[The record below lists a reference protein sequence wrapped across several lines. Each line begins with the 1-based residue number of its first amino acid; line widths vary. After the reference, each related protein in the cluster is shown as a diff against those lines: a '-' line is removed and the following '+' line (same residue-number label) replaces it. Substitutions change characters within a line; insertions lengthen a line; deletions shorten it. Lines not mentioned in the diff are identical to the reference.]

1 MDEATS
7 MDESVTWLAQRLVDW
22 FEPQS
27 HYAIALSGGV
37 DSAVVAQAAS
47 LSASQVVVVTG
58 RSSSVAAREL
68 NDAMQVGQQLDLP
81 HRIID
86 TQELNNPAYLRNDE
100 RRCYFCKQQLF
111 AAMQAEF
118 PQSII
123 VTGTNADDLS
133 DYRPGLAAAKEARV
147 RAPLAELGIDKSQ
160 VRGLAT
166 FWNMHLADKPA
177 SPCLASRIAHGVAVT
192 AERLQRVEQ
201 AEELLR
207 ELGLVEFRVR
217 LHDGE
222 LARIEVGSAALVQL
236 VVPETRGWLIRRFRE
251 LGFRF
256 ITLDL
261 EGFRSG
267 SLNPVFQIGKR

>member
-1 MDEATS
+1 MDEAIS
-7 MDESVTWLAQRLVDW
+7 RDESVTLLAQRLVEW
-22 FEPQS
+22 FEPQA

-47 LSASQVVVVTG
+47 RSASQVVVVTG

-68 NDAMQVGQQLDLP
+68 NDAKQVGQQLDLP

-123 VTGTNADDLS
+123 VTGTNADDLG
-133 DYRPGLAAAKEARV
+133 DYRPGLIAAKEARV

-160 VRGLAT
+160 VRSLAAL
-166 FWNMHLADKPA
+166 WEMHLADKPA

-222 LARIEVGSAALVQL
+222 LARIEVGPADLMQL
-236 VVPETRGWLIRRFRE
+236 VVPETRGLINRRFRE
-251 LGFRF
+251 MGFRF

>member
-1 MDEATS
+1 
-7 MDESVTWLAQRLVDW
+7 MDESVTLLAQRLIEW
-22 FEPQS
+22 FEPQT

-37 DSAVVAQAAS
+37 DSAVVAQAAAR
-47 LSASQVVVVTG
+47 SASQVVVVTG

-68 NDAMQVGQQLDLP
+68 SDAQHVGQQLGVP

-86 TQELNNPAYLRNDE
+86 TQELNNPLYLRNDE

-111 AAMQAEF
+111 AAMHAEF

-133 DYRPGLAAAKEARV
+133 DYRPGLTAAKEAHV

-160 VRGLAT
+160 VRSLAKL
-166 FWNMHLADKPA
+166 WQMQLADKPA

-222 LARIEVGSAALVQL
+222 LARIEVGLRDLAQF
-236 VVPETRGWLIRRFRE
+236 VVPETQALVVRRFRE

-256 ITLDL
+256 VTLDL

-267 SLNPVFQIGKR
+267 SLNPTLVQLSL